1 MSSVKYNIIQNERK
15 IETNELNVRARG
27 GTELM
32 QERLVSSI
40 PAELLN
46 HFQIIPSRVRDI
58 DPTKK
63 AILWLHDLPNDPE
76 SQHLKDPE
84 SRKRFVKI
92 VAVSDWQMQMYNL
105 VLGLPYDE
113 CVVLKNA
120 IIPID
125 IKEKEYDGTVRII
138 YHTTPHR
145 GLEIVVPVFEQLAER
160 YDNIV
165 LDVFS
170 SFSIYGWE
178 QRDRPYDSLFERCK
192 QHPRINY
199 HGSVSNDDIRAALTR
214 SHIFAYP
221 SIWPETS
228 CLAAI
233 EAMSAKNIVVCPNF
247 AALPETCANFANMYQ
262 WTEDKDKHA
271 HRFMYMLEST
281 INDVI
286 KHDEKFHGNILNFQK
301 QFFDINYNWNNRSL
315 QWASMF
321 SSLLNKG

>member
-1 MSSVKYNIIQNERK
+1 MSNVTYNIVDNSGNRN

-32 QERLVSSI
+32 QERLAASV

-46 HFQIIPSRVRDI
+46 KFQIIPSRVRDL

-76 SQHLKDPE
+76 SQHLKDPN
-84 SRKRFVKI
+84 SRKRFAKI
-92 VAVSDWQMQMYNL
+92 VAVSDWQMQLYNL
-105 VLGLPYDE
+105 VLGVPYDQ

-120 IIPID
+120 ITPIE
-125 IKEKEYDGTVRII
+125 IKEKQYDGTVRII

-145 GLEIVVPVFEQLAER
+145 GLEIVVPVFEELAKR

-165 LDVFS
+165 LDVYS

-178 QRDRPYDSLFERCK
+178 QRDRPYDGLFERCK

-199 HGSVSNDDIRAALTR
+199 HGAVSNDLVRDALTK

-233 EAMSAKNIVVCPNF
+233 EAMSAMNLVVCPNY
-247 AALPETCANFANMYQ
+247 AALPETTAGFANMYQ
-262 WTEDKDKHA
+262 WTEDKNTHA
-271 HRFMYMLEST
+271 ARFGSILDTT
-281 INDVI
+281 ISDYI
-286 KHDEKFHGNILNFQK
+286 KNGPDHFRLRYQK
-301 QFFDINYNWNNRSL
+301 QYYDMLYNWDDVRSK
-315 QWASMF
+315 QWNA
-321 SSLLNKG
+321 LLTQLS